1 MGLVLAFLASEFDFG
16 DYAFFAAFD
25 LAFSFAFETLG
36 AVFDFGDFG
45 VHLIGIIDDV
55 WVSVGEALIENR
67 AVREEKIDLF
77 FNFFGVVG
85 FATLDAD
92 LDELEHEMHQNIV
105 DDEEQN

>member
-1 MGLVLAFLASEFDFG
+1 MGMGLVLAFLASEFDFG

-25 LAFSFAFETLG
+25 FAFSFAFETLG

-55 WVSVGEALIENR
+55 WVSVGEALIESR
-67 AVREEKIDLF
+67 AVGEEEIDLLF
-77 FNFFGVVG
+77 DLFSIIG

-92 LDELEHEMHQNIV
+92 FDEFEHEVH
-105 DDEEQN
+105 